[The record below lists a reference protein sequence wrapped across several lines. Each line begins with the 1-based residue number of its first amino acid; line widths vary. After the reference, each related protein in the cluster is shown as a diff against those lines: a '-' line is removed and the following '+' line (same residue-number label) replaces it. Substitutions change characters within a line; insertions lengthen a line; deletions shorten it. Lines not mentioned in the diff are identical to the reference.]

1 MKRLLFIFLLI
12 CQTFSFGQDNELAK
26 LLIQIGDSVNQATL
40 TPIEV
45 YNKYKPIER
54 SYLAYSQPLHIGQN
68 TSVVN
73 GRIELFHIIGLYASI
88 PRSSLKDTESNTT
101 VEEIHSAESTASL
114 QGLAFAHAAFLD
126 SSIATLDMDY
136 GFIFA
141 PISTH
146 PLGKNIFLSLGV
158 TTTRKSVFHTYSNN
172 SLLNITGDLTV
183 HKETKLSR
191 GLDLGIKYV
200 LPYVQVGAG
209 YNSGGYRDGF
219 YASAGLNIPLNVVLK
234 RIKNNNDLKRR
245 IKELDD
251 DAEKFNTNNF

>member
-45 YNKYKPIER
+45 YNKHKPFER
-54 SYLAYSQPLHIGQN
+54 SYLAYSQPLQMGQN
-68 TSVVN
+68 RSLVN
-73 GRIELFHIIGLYASI
+73 GRIELFHTIGLYVSI
-88 PRSSLKDTESNTT
+88 PWPTLNDIEANTT

-114 QGLAFAHAAFLD
+114 QGLSFANAAFLD
-126 SSIATLDMDY
+126 SSLSKLGMDY

-146 PLGKNIFLSLGV
+146 PLGKNIFLSLGL
-158 TTTRKSVFHTYSNN
+158 TTTRKTTFHTYTNN
-172 SLLNITGDLTV
+172 LLLNITGDLTV
-183 HKETKLSR
+183 QKETKLKR

-200 LPYVQVGAG
+200 LPYLQGGAG
-209 YNSGGYRDGF
+209 YNLGGYRNGF
-219 YASAGLNIPLNVVLK
+219 YASAGLNIPLNIVLK
-234 RIKNNNDLKRR
+234 RLKNKNDLKLR
-245 IKELDD
+245 IKKLDD
-251 DAEKFNTNNF
+251 DAEEFDTINF